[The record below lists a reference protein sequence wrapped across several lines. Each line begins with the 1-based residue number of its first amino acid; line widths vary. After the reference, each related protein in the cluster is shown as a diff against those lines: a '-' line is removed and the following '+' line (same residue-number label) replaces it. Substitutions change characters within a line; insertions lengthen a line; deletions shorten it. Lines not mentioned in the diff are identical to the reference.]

1 MNFLEALFAGAKAMV
16 KQIAGAVRTVVQGLL
31 AEVGP
36 SAPGRGA
43 ALGHHGTGDGFF
55 KQAQA
60 IADQERELAE
70 KAQRDR
76 KRTEADVQRL
86 RQLAIERERVRAEME
101 RANAQRSAQ
110 QLRERAGDTLLAKL
124 DDDELSSNVGIL
136 AAKTCPACGGMM
148 RIRQGAVASETGQRR
163 FYWQCTEQRHP
174 PCPSVKLD
182 PGKQNAGV
190 VRLADPD
197 LDTPKAQRHAEW
209 NRPDVLAQT
218 HGRVRQHLGDADAQV
233 VCPQHLLPMKL
244 LPKRAVGGRV
254 LDSYEYVCLG
264 VTPDGKACEHKVEL
278 QTMPQ
283 VAAMLL
289 RTEGEG
295 IIGSGVRVR
304 TAPRLDPRPHAPRS
318 ARPAAPGVHGIAA
331 KEGGSTRA
339 DSASGLQPQA
349 AAQDPRRHAQAQPQE
364 GQRDAQA
371 PARAGVGAAEEA
383 AAKAAE
389 PVAQPVE

>member
-1 MNFLEALFAGAKAMV
+1 MNFLEALFAGAKALV
-16 KQIAGAVRTVVQGLL
+16 KQIAGVVRTVVRDVLS
-31 AEVGP
+31 EVGRSAHAQAATP
-36 SAPGRGA
+36 SDGA
-43 ALGHHGTGDGFF
+43 VDRFF
-55 KQAQA
+55 KQAQELA
-60 IADQERELAE
+60 EVERELAE
-70 KAQRDR
+70 KARRDR
-76 KRTEADVQRL
+76 KRTELDVQQL

-110 QLRERAGDTLLAKL
+110 QLLDRGDDTLLARL

-136 AAKTCPACGGMM
+136 AAKPCPSCAGTM
-148 RIRQGAVASETGQRR
+148 RIRQGAVASETGLRR
-163 FYWQCTEQRHP
+163 FYWQCTEQRQP

-182 PGKQNAGV
+182 PNKHDAGV

-218 HGRVRQHLGDADAQV
+218 HGRLRQHLGDDDQQM

-244 LPKRAVGGRV
+244 LPKRAQGGRV

-264 VTPDGKACEHKVEL
+264 VTADGRACEHKIEL

-283 VAAMLL
+283 VAAMLQ

-295 IIGSGVRVR
+295 IIGAGIRVR
-304 TAPRLDPRPHAPRS
+304 TAPRVDLRRPGLRS
-318 ARPAAPGVHGIAA
+318 AKPGAASR
-331 KEGGSTRA
+331 ESN
-339 DSASGLQPQA
+339 ASGLQPPADAREPGDHDQA
-349 AAQDPRRHAQAQPQE
+349 PQQQ

-371 PARAGVGAAEEA
+371 AVNADVGAAEQA
-383 AAKAAE
+383 AAKAGE
-389 PVAQPVE
+389 PTAHGVE